1 METMA
6 VMTAAISQI
15 PMSDDV
21 EDPPNVSS
29 KQMNSQHDEPI
40 RKDLQSGGGVHKTAR
55 HAWNERKN
63 KREIPGKLTQA
74 KCVRPPLHVHF
85 RRCTTCTY
93 QCQAEQSASHVEWCV
108 PCNRGTRQPHF
119 QFQYCLPYYLTFR
132 MFQLNRNL
140 LLERRE
146 SLIRINVDVCEK
158 GMKSDGDEMGGE
170 GSWVR

>member
-1 METMA
+1 MLPPIYPIVPMLRWSSWLFWFWWRIWLFRWRKRLIKKKRIAMETMA

-119 QFQYCLPYYLTFR
+119 QFQYCLPYYLT
-132 MFQLNRNL
+132 
-140 LLERRE
+140 
-146 SLIRINVDVCEK
+146 
-158 GMKSDGDEMGGE
+158 
-170 GSWVR
+170 